1 MANITRKRSL
11 GMGFTA
17 MALTGALAITGVS
30 TAFAQ
35 ENADKSIADT
45 IREATEQ
52 IQTMS
57 FEDGQYVVQQKLGSV
72 MGTSATSV
80 VFTDKKAPEG
90 TSTVDVSDKR
100 DKSVVSWKD
109 GDICYIS
116 TQVEGQK
123 VIAPENCY
131 QMFYNFG
138 SKVQTIDIANLDTS
152 NATNMYSMFYYCRN
166 LQSIDLSH
174 FDTSNVTT
182 MCQMLGN
189 CYSPTSLDPSSFD
202 TSKATDITSLFNGCR
217 NLESIDLSSFDSSN
231 VDATRASF
239 AECSKINEL
248 SLGRNWE
255 SFTSDY
261 SFEPNVP
268 RGYG

>member
-1 MANITRKRSL
+1 
-11 GMGFTA
+11 
-17 MALTGALAITGVS
+17 
-30 TAFAQ
+30 
-35 ENADKSIADT
+35 
-45 IREATEQ
+45 
-52 IQTMS
+52 
-57 FEDGQYVVQQKLGSV
+57 
-72 MGTSATSV
+72 
-80 VFTDKKAPEG
+80 
-90 TSTVDVSDKR
+90 
-100 DKSVVSWKD
+100 
-109 GDICYIS
+109 
-116 TQVEGQK
+116 
-123 VIAPENCY
+123 
-131 QMFYNFG
+131 
-138 SKVQTIDIANLDTS
+138 
-152 NATNMYSMFYYCRN
+152 
-166 LQSIDLSH
+166 
-174 FDTSNVTT
+174 

>member
-45 IREATEQ
+45 IREATEP

-123 VIAPENCY
+123 
-131 QMFYNFG
+131 
-138 SKVQTIDIANLDTS
+138 L
-152 NATNMYSMFYYCRN
+152 
-166 LQSIDLSH
+166 
-174 FDTSNVTT
+174 
-182 MCQMLGN
+182 
-189 CYSPTSLDPSSFD
+189 
-202 TSKATDITSLFNGCR
+202 
-217 NLESIDLSSFDSSN
+217 
-231 VDATRASF
+231 
-239 AECSKINEL
+239 
-248 SLGRNWE
+248 
-255 SFTSDY
+255 
-261 SFEPNVP
+261 
-268 RGYG
+268 